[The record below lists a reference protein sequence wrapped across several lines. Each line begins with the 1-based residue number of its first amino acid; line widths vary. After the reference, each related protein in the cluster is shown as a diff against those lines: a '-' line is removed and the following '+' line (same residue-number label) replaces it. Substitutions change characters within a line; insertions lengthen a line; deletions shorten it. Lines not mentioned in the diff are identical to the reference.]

1 MNAIQIYLWILTKE
15 SYSTWNAPV
24 VEHDLHG
31 GDDDGDS
38 DDEHDGEADVQVLPD
53 PGELLPA
60 GRIKYQNW
68 ILELRA
74 FSGNVEEKVFY
85 LCSASRS
92 CSNFDRLGSSIP
104 QLTVMVPDIVSSPP
118 NC

>member
-1 MNAIQIYLWILTKE
+1 MEVTMMATAMMNTTVRQMFKFSLIRASSCL
-15 SYSTWNAPV
+15 
-24 VEHDLHG
+24 
-31 GDDDGDS
+31 
-38 DDEHDGEADVQVLPD
+38 
-53 PGELLPA
+53 PGEY
-60 GRIKYQNW
+60 GIKIEPWN
-68 ILELRA
+68 R
-74 FSGNVEEKVFY
+74 FSDNVEEKVLN